1 VADEE
6 WVWRTAGMSLTVEV
20 RSTRRETSPNA
31 TLSTTN
37 PKMAGINSG
46 NRDEK
51 LASKHLSHGMARR
64 QREN

>member
-6 WVWRTAGMSLTVEV
+6 WVWRTAGMSLTVEG

-37 PKMAGINSG
+37 PTWLGSIPGIVMKS
-46 NRDEK
+46 
-51 LASKHLSHGMARR
+51 
-64 QREN
+64 